1 MFIKRRQAGPA
12 STCTLLIFSL
22 SETDKLPE
30 LGGEGEWSV
39 RFMKVNIATSAPT
52 SLDKVEY
59 WKCGPMKERRERERE
74 SLIRSH
80 WLEEEERGWN
90 GSRAV
95 SVFIVCVREIIS
107 LLGRQSILQ
116 LYIPCPSSSQS
127 PTLSLTSTLCHRVT
141 QSQCHILILGGKT
154 ALPVICPD
162 MIRRS
167 RVERSASSSALWT
180 LSCCWPDFEKHW
192 VVSLMRLS
200 CRPGGRWHSRPLR
213 MPHILS
219 VGLAESPCPGLCWEC
234 WLK

>member
-1 MFIKRRQAGPA
+1 M
-12 STCTLLIFSL
+12 
-22 SETDKLPE
+22 
-30 LGGEGEWSV
+30 WS
-39 RFMKVNIATSAPT
+39 N
-52 SLDKVEY
+52 
-59 WKCGPMKERRERERE
+59 ERREVRE

-80 WLEEEERGWN
+80 WLEEERGWN
-90 GSRAV
+90 GSSISVYSLCEGNNQFARETIDTPALYPLSQLQPKPHPLSHINIV
-95 SVFIVCVREIIS
+95 SHS
-107 LLGRQSILQ
+107 
-116 LYIPCPSSSQS
+116 
-127 PTLSLTSTLCHRVT
+127 HRVT
-141 QSQCHILILGGKT
+141 VSYPHRGGKT

-167 RVERSASSSALWT
+167 RAERSASSWALWR